1 MGVARLLL
9 LTTLLQFLPSRGAA
23 GPFPALAPPLTMV
36 VNGQQ
41 KQLVACVV
49 SDLPPGSHNAI
60 WISSS
65 NGSALR
71 TFTYGVSRGDNS
83 TTSTISILPADSDTL
98 ACHVGP
104 DRTAPA
110 HSSEPL
116 RVAGTALAPAA
127 TPHRPRLP
135 QGCTTGDASSSPRL
149 AVGCVPAPAWPR
161 AVAIPRA
168 LAAVVPRGTGMR
180 ATEVKALWTR
190 CTKGVAAGPTR
201 TPGAGPLSAPA
212 ALSAPQV
219 TAQQICVRGPAL
231 RRVPSPP

>member
-116 RVAGTALAPAA
+116 RVAGDSAADLCPGARTA
-127 TPHRPRLP
+127 PRAF
-135 QGCTTGDASSSPRL
+135 TTMTLLVAVRVLLLKVLLFDALLTSILL
-149 AVGCVPAPAWPR
+149 AVA
-161 AVAIPRA
+161 
-168 LAAVVPRGTGMR
+168 
-180 ATEVKALWTR
+180 
-190 CTKGVAAGPTR
+190 
-201 TPGAGPLSAPA
+201 
-212 ALSAPQV
+212 
-219 TAQQICVRGPAL
+219 
-231 RRVPSPP
+231 